1 MRYSFVQYNL
11 HETLLKQN
19 QCATNQLNEESL
31 LNLDDHMCFALYSAS
46 LEMTKTYK
54 LLWQAFGSISY

>member
-11 HETLLKQN
+11 IETLLKQN

-31 LNLDDHMCFALYSAS
+31 LNLDDHMCFALYVAS
-46 LEMTKTYK
+46 IEMTNTYK
-54 LLWQAFGSISY
+54 PLQQAFGSIRY